1 MIMTIYLFN
10 KIGNNYMPKKN
21 DNQTVYKLNTPLL
34 ILEYPDHP
42 TLVWQASKITDLWL
56 LKLYGLPRQPKKKQQ
71 GK

>member
-1 MIMTIYLFN
+1 MTIYLFN

-42 TLVWQASKITDLWL
+42 TLVWQANKITDLWL
-56 LKLYGLPRQPKKKQQ
+56 LKLYGLQRQNKQKKQQ
-71 GK
+71 RK